1 MSMKDIKGT
10 KTEANLQEAFAG
22 ESMARNK
29 YDFFGAQAK
38 KDGYVQIQNIF
49 FETARQEHQHAKL
62 WFRFLNGG
70 KIPATAEALT
80 MAAEGENFEWTDM
93 YQRME
98 KEAREEGFD
107 EIADRFKHVGEVE
120 REHERRYLALLETVK
135 NDTVFKRDHDVRWKC
150 NNCGYIYVGK
160 EAPEK
165 CPACLHPQAHFEVQ
179 AEAYAQDNSD
189 IVK

>member
-1 MSMKDIKGT
+1 
-10 KTEANLQEAFAG
+10 
-22 ESMARNK
+22 
-29 YDFFGAQAK
+29 
-38 KDGYVQIQNIF
+38 
-49 FETARQEHQHAKL
+49 
-62 WFRFLNGG
+62 
-70 KIPATAEALT
+70 
-80 MAAEGENFEWTDM
+80 M